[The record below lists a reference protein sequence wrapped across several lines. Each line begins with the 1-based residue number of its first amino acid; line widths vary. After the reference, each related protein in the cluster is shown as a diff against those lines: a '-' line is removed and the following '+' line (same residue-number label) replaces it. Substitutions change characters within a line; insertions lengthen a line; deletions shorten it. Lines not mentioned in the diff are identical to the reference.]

1 MGTFYPF
8 IDDPVELIGVEAGG
22 RGVKSGEHA
31 ASLVAGSE
39 GVFHGM
45 RSYVLQDQYGQI
57 THTQSI
63 SAGLDYP
70 GVGPEHS
77 YLKSIGRVRYTSIED
92 NNAISAL
99 QELSKME
106 GIIPALEPSHALAE
120 VIRIAPKMSKD
131 KSIVLT
137 LSGRGDKDTGIVAK
151 YVGEKIGD

>member
-1 MGTFYPF
+1 
-8 IDDPVELIGVEAGG
+8 
-22 RGVKSGEHA
+22 
-31 ASLVAGSE
+31 
-39 GVFHGM
+39 M

-120 VIRIAPKMSKD
+120 VIRIAQKMSKD